1 MISVQEKE
9 PILTYYFP
17 KNTVEDAES
26 YTMSL
31 KSEITHQTFLLTV
44 IDSKKM
50 SGYFSFSISFSD
62 IPDGEYNYEIRTDD
76 HLCAKGLLRIGV
88 IAPKRKIYN
97 PTEEYQCYDASDNG
111 FTKYVSD

>member
-1 MISVQEKE
+1 MIAVKEKE

-26 YTMSL
+26 YIIRL
-31 KSEITHQTFLLTV
+31 KSEISHQTFSFTV

-50 SGYFSFSISFSD
+50 SGYYSFSISFSE
-62 IPDGEYNYEIRTDD
+62 IPDGEYNYEIRKDD
-76 HLCAKGLLRIGV
+76 HLYAKGLLRIGV

-97 PTEEYQCYDASDNG
+97 PTEEYQCYDALDNG